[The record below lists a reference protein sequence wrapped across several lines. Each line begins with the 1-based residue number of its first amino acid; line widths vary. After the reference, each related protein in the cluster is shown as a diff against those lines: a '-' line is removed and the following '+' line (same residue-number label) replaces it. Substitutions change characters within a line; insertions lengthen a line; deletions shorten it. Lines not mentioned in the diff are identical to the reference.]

1 MKKEADIDAEKE
13 IVTESKEPKKEK
25 RFGLINLSVGIILGT
40 LVLTIVREISGGSFS
55 ILSGALLPIFLIFGI
70 AYLWNLIRKKVK
82 NGWVLLL
89 IFTTIFLFLSLF
101 YALIIGESNN
111 KKFNPDNYS
120 HITNDTDAELL
131 TKEQMIDKFNSMTDD
146 EVKDSLISE
155 VSSVSSADLKIAM
168 LKKIDNLALPYTS
181 KNELKNK
188 FELMSG
194 DDIKKQMIDEINNL
208 SAKDARQKLIE
219 KAESLD

>member
-1 MKKEADIDAEKE
+1 MKKETNINDEKK
-13 IVTESKEPKKEK
+13 IVTELKESKKEK
-25 RFGLINLSVGIILGT
+25 RFNLVNLSIGIILGT
-40 LVLTIVREISGGSFS
+40 LALMVVREMGVVSSS
-55 ILSGALLPIFLIFGI
+55 ILTGALLPIFFIFGI
-70 AYLWNLIRKKVK
+70 AYLWSLIRKKVK

-89 IFTTIFLFLSLF
+89 IFTTIFLFLFLF

-111 KKFNPDNYS
+111 KKYNPDNYS
-120 HITNDTDAELL
+120 HITNNDNTELL
-131 TKEQMIDKFNSMTDD
+131 TKEQMIDKFNSMTDN
-146 EVKDSLISE
+146 EVKDYFISE
-155 VSSVSSADLKIAM
+155 VSNVSSADLKIAM

-188 FELMSG
+188 LESMSD

>member
-1 MKKEADIDAEKE
+1 MKKEIDVDAEKKVAAE
-13 IVTESKEPKKEK
+13 VKEPKKEK
-25 RFGLINLSVGIILGT
+25 RFDLINLSVGFILGM
-40 LVLTIVREISGGSFS
+40 LALTIVKEIGVDSFS
-55 ILSGALLPIFLIFGI
+55 ILTGALLPIFFIFGI
-70 AYLWNLIRKKVK
+70 AYLWSLIRKKVK

-89 IFTTIFLFLSLF
+89 IFIAIFLFLSLF

-120 HITNDTDAELL
+120 HITNNANTELL
-131 TKEQMIDKFNSMTDD
+131 TKEQMLNKFNSMTDN
-146 EVKDSLISE
+146 EVKDYLISE
-155 VSSVSSADLKIAM
+155 ISDVSSADLKIAM
-168 LKKIDNLALPYTS
+168 LKKIDNLTLPYAA

-194 DDIKKQMIDEINNL
+194 DDIKKQMIDEINSL

>member
-1 MKKEADIDAEKE
+1 MKKEIDVDAEKKVAAE
-13 IVTESKEPKKEK
+13 VKEPKKEK
-25 RFGLINLSVGIILGT
+25 RFDLINLSVGFILGM
-40 LVLTIVREISGGSFS
+40 LALTIVKEIGVDSFS
-55 ILSGALLPIFLIFGI
+55 ILTGALLPIFFIFGI
-70 AYLWNLIRKKVK
+70 AYLWSLIRKKVK

-89 IFTTIFLFLSLF
+89 IFTAIFLLLSLI

-120 HITNDTDAELL
+120 HITNNANTELL
-131 TKEQMIDKFNSMTDD
+131 TKEQMLNKFNSMTDN
-146 EVKDSLISE
+146 EVKDYLISE
-155 VSSVSSADLKIAM
+155 ISDVSSADLKIAM
-168 LKKIDNLALPYTS
+168 LKKIDNLTLPYAA

-194 DDIKKQMIDEINNL
+194 DDIKKQMIDEINSL

>member
-1 MKKEADIDAEKE
+1 MNKETDADVRKKIATELKE
-13 IVTESKEPKKEK
+13 LKKEK
-25 RFGLINLSVGIILGT
+25 HFSLMNLSVGIILGM
-40 LVLTIVREISGGSFS
+40 LALTIVREMDGDNSS
-55 ILSGALLPIFLIFGI
+55 ILIGAFLPIFFIFGI
-70 AYLWNLIRKKVK
+70 AYLWSLIRKKVK

-89 IFTTIFLFLSLF
+89 IFTAIFLFLSLF

-120 HITNDTDAELL
+120 HITNNANTELL
-131 TKEQMIDKFNSMTDD
+131 TKEQMIDKFNSMTDN
-146 EVKDSLISE
+146 EVKDYLISE
-155 VSSVSSADLKIAM
+155 VSSVSPDDLKIVM

-194 DDIKKQMIDEINNL
+194 DDIKRQMIDEINNL
-208 SAKDARQKLIE
+208 SAKDARQELIN
-219 KAESLD
+219 KAESLN